1 MAEKIRKNV
10 YKPVAGADLKPETP
24 EAPEIREEPAVPDA
38 PLKPLGVSET
48 VAAPYA
54 EFGGLSESLAARRSQ
69 ASRSREEA
77 LSGWQKALEEQKS
90 ARLALVNAA
99 KPKSEDTAKE
109 QRRLRNLAIGQ
120 AVGEFVGALFGGI
133 QGLGSRSGRGY
144 VPKMPGMYRNTLAR
158 LQQLRDNDILAN
170 EKYRNL
176 MGSMLDRN
184 AGDRAAAAKARY
196 DAAVKDGLAAD
207 AMQDKVALAAAQAR
221 AREILAEK
229 EAEWRLKLEGGK
241 DKTRQAL
248 EKTKHG
254 YRMEERGIYGG
265 DVDYLTKLLLPKT
278 RTSATSGTQ
287 WGRTETS
294 TTVRD
299 ATSYSKQEVAA
310 AMALARRIAPM
321 VERYHLKDKEVL
333 YLKRIA
339 EKYNKSW
346 EEIAELLDK
355 VFDDEDK
362 LSVGDI
368 SAYLAEEGME

>member
-1 MAEKIRKNV
+1 MAEKIRKKV

-144 VPKMPGMYRNTLAR
+144 VPKMPGLYRNTLAR

-176 MGSMLDRN
+176 MGSMLERN
-184 AGDRAAAAKARY
+184 ARDRAAAAKARY

-207 AMQDKVALAAAQAR
+207 AMQDKVALAAAQAS
-221 AREILAEK
+221 AREALAK
-229 EAEWRLKLEGGK
+229 KVAEWRLKLEGGK
-241 DKTRQAL
+241 DKARQAL
-248 EKTKHG
+248 EGTKHG

-278 RTSATSGTQ
+278 RTSTTSGTQ

-294 TTVRD
+294 TTFRD

-310 AMALARRIAPM
+310 ATELARRIAPM

-355 VFDDEDK
+355 EFDDEDK

>member
-1 MAEKIRKNV
+1 MAEKIRKKV

-176 MGSMLDRN
+176 MGSMLERN

>member
-1 MAEKIRKNV
+1 MAEKIRKKV

-24 EAPEIREEPAVPDA
+24 EAPEIREEPAVPDT

-54 EFGGLSESLAARRSQ
+54 EFGGLSESLAARRAQ

-109 QRRLRNLAIGQ
+109 QRRLRNVAIGQ

-144 VPKMPGMYRNTLAR
+144 VPKMPGLYRNTLAQ

-176 MGSMLDRN
+176 MGSMLERN

-196 DAAVKDGLAAD
+196 DAAVKDGQAAD

-221 AREILAEK
+221 WREKMAEE
-229 EAEWRLKLEGGK
+229 EAERRK
-241 DKTRQAL
+241 AL
-248 EKTKHG
+248 EDDRTK
-254 YRMEERGIYGG
+254 
-265 DVDYLTKLLLPKT
+265 
-278 RTSATSGTQ
+278 
-287 WGRTETS
+287 
-294 TTVRD
+294 
-299 ATSYSKQEVAA
+299 
-310 AMALARRIAPM
+310 AR
-321 VERYHLKDKEVL
+321 
-333 YLKRIA
+333 
-339 EKYNKSW
+339 
-346 EEIAELLDK
+346 
-355 VFDDEDK
+355 
-362 LSVGDI
+362 
-368 SAYLAEEGME
+368 

>member
-1 MAEKIRKNV
+1 MAEKIRKKV

-144 VPKMPGMYRNTLAR
+144 VPKMPGLYRNTLAR

-170 EKYRNL
+170 
-176 MGSMLDRN
+176 
-184 AGDRAAAAKARY
+184 
-196 DAAVKDGLAAD
+196 
-207 AMQDKVALAAAQAR
+207 
-221 AREILAEK
+221 
-229 EAEWRLKLEGGK
+229 
-241 DKTRQAL
+241 
-248 EKTKHG
+248 
-254 YRMEERGIYGG
+254 
-265 DVDYLTKLLLPKT
+265 
-278 RTSATSGTQ
+278 
-287 WGRTETS
+287 
-294 TTVRD
+294 
-299 ATSYSKQEVAA
+299 
-310 AMALARRIAPM
+310 
-321 VERYHLKDKEVL
+321 
-333 YLKRIA
+333 
-339 EKYNKSW
+339 
-346 EEIAELLDK
+346 
-355 VFDDEDK
+355 
-362 LSVGDI
+362 
-368 SAYLAEEGME
+368 

>member
-1 MAEKIRKNV
+1 MAEKIRKKV

-54 EFGGLSESLAARRSQ
+54 EFGGLSKSLAARRSQ

-90 ARLALVNAA
+90 ARLALVSAA
-99 KPKSEDTAKE
+99 KPKSGDTAKE

-144 VPKMPGMYRNTLAR
+144 VPKMPGLYRNTLAR

-176 MGSMLDRN
+176 MGSMLERN
-184 AGDRAAAAKARY
+184 AGDRAAAARERWR
-196 DAAVKDGLAAD
+196 DAAAEEKQLRTAQDYMDREAMRAGNRSD
-207 AMQDKVALAAAQAR
+207 AY
-221 AREILAEK
+221 E
-229 EAEWRLKLEGGK
+229 
-241 DKTRQAL
+241 RQAAVRADL
-248 EKTKHG
+248 QQKRHQQRLIEQRNAAILKGTG
-254 YRMEERGIYGG
+254 TGVDD
-265 DVDYLTKLLLPKT
+265 DVTYLTKLLLPKT
-278 RTSATSGTQ
+278 RTSTTSG
-287 WGRTETS
+287 GKFDM

-299 ATSYSKQEVAA
+299 VTSYNKQEVAA
-310 AMALARRIAPM
+310 ATALARQIAPIRK
-321 VERYHLKDKEVL
+321 RY
-333 YLKRIA
+333 
-339 EKYNKSW
+339 
-346 EEIAELLDK
+346 ELSDYDIGILQEAITAK
-355 VFDDEDK
+355 P
-362 LSVGDI
+362 SVGIGWEQIAD
-368 SAYLAEEGME
+368 ALAEGYSVDDIVLFIRTN

>member
-1 MAEKIRKNV
+1 MAEKIRKKV

-144 VPKMPGMYRNTLAR
+144 VPKMPGLYRNTLAR

-176 MGSMLDRN
+176 MGSMLERN

-221 AREILAEK
+221 AREIMAEK

-241 DKTRQAL
+241 DKARQAL

>member
-1 MAEKIRKNV
+1 MAEKIRKKV

-24 EAPEIREEPAVPDA
+24 EAPEIREEPAVPDT

-109 QRRLRNLAIGQ
+109 QRRLRNVAIGQ

-144 VPKMPGMYRNTLAR
+144 VPKMPGLYRNTLAR

-176 MGSMLDRN
+176 MGSMLERN

-241 DKTRQAL
+241 DKARQAL

-368 SAYLAEEGME
+368 SAYLAEKGME

>member
-1 MAEKIRKNV
+1 MAEKIRKKV

-24 EAPEIREEPAVPDA
+24 EAPEIREEPAVPDT

-54 EFGGLSESLAARRSQ
+54 EFGGLSESLAARRAQ

-109 QRRLRNLAIGQ
+109 QRRLRNVAIGQ

-144 VPKMPGMYRNTLAR
+144 VPKMPGLYRNTLAQ

-176 MGSMLDRN
+176 MGSMLERN

-196 DAAVKDGLAAD
+196 DAAVKDGQAAD

-221 AREILAEK
+221 WRKKMAEE
-229 EAEWRLKLEGGK
+229 EAERRKALEDDRTK
-241 DKTRQAL
+241 ARQAL
-248 EKTKHG
+248 EGTKHRN
-254 YRMEERGIYGG
+254 RMEERGGRADDA
-265 DVDYLTKLLLPKT
+265 DVSYLTKLLLPKT
-278 RTSATSGTQ
+278 RTSTTSG
-287 WGRTETS
+287 GKFDM

-299 ATSYSKQEVAA
+299 VTSYNKQEVAA
-310 AMALARRIAPM
+310 ATALARQIAPIRK
-321 VERYHLKDKEVL
+321 RY
-333 YLKRIA
+333 
-339 EKYNKSW
+339 
-346 EEIAELLDK
+346 EL
-355 VFDDEDK
+355 
-362 LSVGDI
+362 
-368 SAYLAEEGME
+368 